1 MYISYLNYPPLPLD
15 LELDI
20 LNTIESHAYFQKN
33 NLLVN
38 ADAATIDL
46 LGETAYTA
54 DTNIGYH
61 YSQARDH
68 FPHLVDYYF
77 LEASERVKDWVFTN
91 ISKDV
96 TINIQVMTNGMYVP
110 PHIDEVRTSAINYLI
125 SSADATTNFYEPKSE
140 FAPLSVTAQTAIPH
154 ERLELKQ
161 SSKIAERTWH
171 KLDVGK
177 IHSVENIATDSK
189 RISLTLSIV

>member
-1 MYISYLNYPPLPLD
+1 
-15 LELDI
+15 
-20 LNTIESHAYFQKN
+20 
-33 NLLVN
+33 
-38 ADAATIDL
+38 
-46 LGETAYTA
+46 
-54 DTNIGYH
+54 
-61 YSQARDH
+61 
-68 FPHLVDYYF
+68 
-77 LEASERVKDWVFTN
+77 
-91 ISKDV
+91 
-96 TINIQVMTNGMYVP
+96 MYVP